1 MILVRISGAMRI
13 KTILLIILLLSSPVI
28 CITAQEKFRI
38 MFYNPE
44 NLYDTQNNPDT
55 NDDDLTPEG
64 NLHWSG
70 QRYWD
75 KLKNVSKVIYA
86 VGENYPPA
94 LIGICE
100 VENKSALHHL
110 TTQTP
115 LRKDKYEY
123 IITDS
128 KDHRGS
134 NIALLY
140 QRDQMRLIS
149 KRSYRPSIDSVKTTR
164 DILHVTGRIV
174 NGELLDI
181 FVCHFPSRSE
191 GIKKTAPYRSVCAQ
205 LLKQKTDSLFR
216 IRKTANI
223 IIMGDFNDYPDD
235 ESLYEILGAKAIDG
249 NIVARRLY
257 NLFYHRLKEKD
268 SGSYKYQG
276 KWNFIDQFIVSSNL
290 LDKLS
295 RTSVRDKAAS
305 VFKDDFLMEEDP
317 KYGGQK
323 PFRTY
328 SGWKY
333 LGGYSDH
340 LPIYLDLIIK

>member
-1 MILVRISGAMRI
+1 MKIRII
-13 KTILLIILLLSSPVI
+13 FFIILLLFSSGV
-28 CITAQEKFRI
+28 CIIAQEKFRI

-86 VGENYPPA
+86 VGEDYPPA

-100 VENKSALHHL
+100 VENGSVLHYL
-110 TTQTP
+110 TTQTS
-115 LRKDKYEY
+115 LQKDKYEY
-123 IITDS
+123 VITDS

-140 QRDQMRLIS
+140 QRDQMKLIS
-149 KRSYRPSIDSVKTTR
+149 KISYRPVIDSTKTTR

-174 NGELLDI
+174 NGDLLDI

-191 GIKKTAPYRSVCAQ
+191 GIKKSNPYRVICAR

-216 IRKTANI
+216 IRKNANI
-223 IIMGDFNDYPDD
+223 IIMGDFNDYPHNA
-235 ESLYEILGAKAIDG
+235 SLYEDLEAKSIEG
-249 NIVARRLY
+249 NISVKGLY
-257 NLFYHRLKEKD
+257 NMFYHRLKEVGA
-268 SGSYKYQG
+268 GSYKYRG
-276 KWNFIDQFIVSSNL
+276 KWNFIDQFIVSGNL
-290 LDKLS
+290 LNKVN
-295 RTSVRDKAAS
+295 RTSIKSKTAYI
-305 VFKDDFLMEEDP
+305 FKDGFLMEEDT

-340 LPIYLDLIIK
+340 LPIYLDLLINER

>member
-1 MILVRISGAMRI
+1 MKTRI
-13 KTILLIILLLSSPVI
+13 ILLIILFFSFSGT

-86 VGENYPPA
+86 VGENHPPA

-100 VENKSALHHL
+100 VENKSVLHHL
-110 TTQTP
+110 TTQTS

-123 IITDS
+123 LITDS
-128 KDHRGS
+128 KDLRGS

-140 QRDQMRLIS
+140 QRDQMKLIS
-149 KRSYRPSIDSVKTTR
+149 KRSYRPVIDSVKTTR
-164 DILHVTGRIV
+164 DIFHVTGQIV
-174 NGELLDI
+174 NGDLLDI

-191 GIKKTAPYRSVCAQ
+191 GIKKSNPYRIICAQ

-216 IRKTANI
+216 IRKKANI
-223 IIMGDFNDYPDD
+223 IIMGDFNDYPDS
-235 ESLYEILGAKAIDG
+235 ESLYEVLD
-249 NIVARRLY
+249 ARYRKQ
-257 NLFYHRLKEKD
+257 HC
-268 SGSYKYQG
+268 G
-276 KWNFIDQFIVSSNL
+276 
-290 LDKLS
+290 
-295 RTSVRDKAAS
+295 
-305 VFKDDFLMEEDP
+305 
-317 KYGGQK
+317 
-323 PFRTY
+323 
-328 SGWKY
+328 
-333 LGGYSDH
+333 
-340 LPIYLDLIIK
+340 